1 MTEDV
6 QLSIQDIAF
15 AAKVIEVAS
24 QRGAI
29 RAEEMDEVGT
39 VYKRL
44 VAFVQ
49 AAQPA
54 EQQDEDQ
61 EETSE

>member
-1 MTEDV
+1 MTENP

-15 AAKVIEVAS
+15 TAKVIEVAS

-29 RAEEMDEVGT
+29 RADEMDEVGT

-49 AAQPA
+49 ASQP
-54 EQQDEDQ
+54 QDEEDQ
-61 EETSE
+61 TEDSE